1 MMKRRKFFK
10 RLGVTTLFGS
20 VFTQKAISADT
31 VSASY
36 QLKGKEIQHMVIF
49 NLPYKKGSS
58 KAVKFLNDGNRILTG
73 IPVVR
78 DFQVFLQVS
87 SKNDYQYGFSMVFT
101 DQEDY
106 ETYNNHPDHV
116 AFVEER
122 WMKEVTDFLE
132 IDFKV
137 PQ

>member
-1 MMKRRKFFK
+1 MKRRKFFK

-20 VFTQKAISADT
+20 AFTQKAISAGKQ
-31 VSASY
+31 SADCF
-36 QLKGKEIQHMVIF
+36 LKGDEIQHMVIF

-58 KAVKFLNDGNRILTG
+58 KAVKFLNDGNRILTR

-116 AFVEER
+116 AFLEER

-132 IDFKV
+132 IDFEI

>member
-1 MMKRRKFFK
+1 MKRRIFFK
-10 RLGVTTLFGS
+10 MVGVTTLFGS
-20 VFTQKAISADT
+20 VFTQKAISGDSL
-31 VSASY
+31 SANY
-36 QLKGKEIQHMVIF
+36 QLKGDEIQHMVIF
-49 NLPYKKGSS
+49 NLPYKAGSS

-87 SKNDYQYGFSMVFT
+87 LKNAFQYGFSMVFT
-101 DQEDY
+101 DQDDY
-106 ETYNNHPDHV
+106 DTYNMHPDHV

>member
-10 RLGVTTLFGS
+10 GLGIATLFGG
-20 VFTQKAISADT
+20 VFTQKAISAGT
-31 VSASY
+31 ATANY

-49 NLPYKKGSS
+49 NLPYKEGSS

-87 SKNDYQYGFSMVFT
+87 SKNDFQYGFSMVFSKQ
-101 DQEDY
+101 DDY
-106 ETYNNHPDHV
+106 NTYNNHPDHV

>member
-1 MMKRRKFFK
+1 MKRRKFFK
-10 RLGVTTLFGS
+10 RLGVTALFGS
-20 VFTQKAISADT
+20 VFTQKAISADG
-31 VSASY
+31 VSADY
-36 QLKGKEIQHMVIF
+36 QLEGKEIQHMVIF

-58 KAVKFLNDGNRILTG
+58 KAVKFLNDGNRILTK

-87 SKNDYQYGFSMVFT
+87 SKNDYQYGFSMVFSN
-101 DQEDY
+101 QEDY
-106 ETYNNHPDHV
+106 ETYNNHPDHL

-122 WMKEVTDFLE
+122 WLKEVTEFLE
-132 IDFKV
+132 IDFEI